1 MNVTA
6 NLPAPDRLRCDWS
19 ITVYQ
24 KGAGEADAQVGM
36 HSRGFGKTGG
46 RELTERLP
54 QKRIPQL
61 PG

>member
-1 MNVTA
+1 MSPPTYQGLIGCGVTGA
-6 NLPAPDRLRCDWS
+6 S
-19 ITVYQ
+19 QSTK

-54 QKRIPQL
+54 KKRIPQL